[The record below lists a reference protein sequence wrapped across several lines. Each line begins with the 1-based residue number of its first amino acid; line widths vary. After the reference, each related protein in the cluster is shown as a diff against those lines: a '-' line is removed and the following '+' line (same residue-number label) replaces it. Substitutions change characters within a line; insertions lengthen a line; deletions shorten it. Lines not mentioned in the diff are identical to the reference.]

1 MGRAM
6 SLETQRERIGL
17 LRASAQALIDDTIT
31 EPCWG
36 LAQCLAELAEA
47 LVSEWGLPA
56 VCFGKGAQVSAVLAS
71 TEGERLPACCAAC
84 GEWDGRHE
92 NWCIH
97 ADHTDQGEPASREQ
111 PLHYWGCCPQCHLPG
126 QLTFIGTD
134 NWFVCQEHMIAWYV
148 GSGLFSGWQELKPAQ
163 HEANKALIERCER
176 IEPPLCTCS
185 SECSP
190 FESDVP
196 EWLAQG
202 DADEA
207 EAVATCESLLDWLD
221 LSGLP
226 AVPPKP
232 PARRQQNWRFDGP
245 EGGEQIPF

>member
-6 SLETQRERIGL
+6 SFETQRERIGL

-36 LAQCLAELAEA
+36 LAQSLAELAEA

-56 VCFGKGAQVSAVLAS
+56 ACFGKGAQVDAELAS
-71 TEGERLPACCAAC
+71 TEGERLFDCECCAAC
-84 GEWDGRHE
+84 GEWAGKHE

-97 ADHTDQGEPASREQ
+97 ADHGEPA
-111 PLHYWGCCPQCHLPG
+111 
-126 QLTFIGTD
+126 
-134 NWFVCQEHMIAWYV
+134 
-148 GSGLFSGWQELKPAQ
+148 
-163 HEANKALIERCER
+163 
-176 IEPPLCTCS
+176 EPVS
-185 SECSP
+185 SERSP

-196 EWLAQG
+196 EWPEQG

-207 EAVATCESLLDWLD
+207 EAAATCESLLDWLD

-232 PARRQQNWRFDGP
+232 PARRLQNWRFDGP